1 MQIRL
6 YLDEDAS
13 SRSLARG
20 LRTRG
25 IDVLTA
31 AEAEQLQRDDLSQL
45 EFATAQGRVIY
56 TYNVGHFHQL
66 HTRWI
71 LEGRNHSGIILAA
84 QSRFTIGEQLRRVL
98 KLVAASSAESMQ
110 NQIEFLSAWA

>member
-1 MQIRL
+1 MQVRL

-13 SRSLARG
+13 SRSLAQG
-20 LRTRG
+20 LRNRG
-25 IDVLTA
+25 IDVITA
-31 AEAEQLQRDDLSQL
+31 VDAEQRKRDDASQL

-56 TYNVGHFHQL
+56 TYNVSHFHQL

-98 KLVAASSAESMQ
+98 KLVATRSAESMQ
-110 NQIEFLSAWA
+110 NQVEFLSAWT